1 MQDWVRGE
9 VLGFGRKSW
18 TAVRVGF
25 REVSGEFWPIF
36 QHRECG
42 PSGVN
47 AHDLRRVMS
56 GWAKEPRNTHVKTM
70 SKGTMKVQYMTAV
83 REIMSIKV
91 LIFESTRMNKPPDC

>member
-1 MQDWVRGE
+1 MGKRRGAGVGAE
-9 VLGFGRKSW
+9 ELDGSEGGVSG
-18 TAVRVGF
+18 GF
-25 REVSGEFWPIF
+25 RGNLAHP

-47 AHDLRRVMS
+47 ADDLRRVMG

-83 REIMSIKV
+83 RDIMSIKV
-91 LIFESTRMNKPPDC
+91 LIFESTRMNKPLDC